1 LSDVVAAAPIGVI
14 VADRRGDDVLYFN
27 DMFCEIWELQPIKGR
42 IANRELKFGDVIAHC
57 GVRTR
62 DSTEFV
68 RALRDLSA
76 PDSVSTAAEEVE
88 LADGRTIKYVS
99 RPVDDGRQGNARFY
113 LFDDITQYK
122 AAEHGFVESERRLR
136 YFVEGVQDY
145 AFYLMDTEGRI
156 TSWNVGAEK
165 LKGYEAAEVI
175 GESFATF
182 YMSEET
188 GAGLPERHLQIA
200 RQEGRH
206 LFEGWQIRKD
216 CSRFWAEK
224 LIAAVRDE
232 NANII
237 GFAVI
242 TRDMTS
248 RKLAEEA
255 EHLNQARIRAIMDS
269 TVDGLITINQ
279 DGIVQMFS
287 VPAERIFGYA
297 AREVVGHNVT
307 MLMPD
312 PYRTEHDGYIGNY
325 LTTGVKKIIGIGR
338 EVQGRKKDGTI
349 FPMDLAVGEL
359 PPSGERRE
367 FVGTIRDISERKT
380 LERQLQQAQKMEAV
394 GQLTGGVAHDFN
406 NLLAV
411 ILGNL
416 DMLQEAVDDPKIR
429 ALADAAMR
437 ATQRGSELTQRLLAF
452 SRRQMLQP
460 EIIDI
465 NVLVSGMVDLL
476 ARAIGEDIQVRTD
489 LSPVSLCARVDPGQ
503 LENSLLNLA
512 VNARDA
518 MPDGGAL
525 TLETSDVVLD
535 SQYAERSPDVTP
547 GSYVMLAV
555 SDTGTGMPPEV
566 ALRAFEPFFTTK
578 EVGKGSGLGL
588 SMVYGFVK
596 QSGGHVTI
604 YSEPSHGTTVK
615 IYFPLVAG
623 ESAKPVA
630 VDDANIP
637 LGQGE
642 TVLVVEDDPDVRDLA
657 IALLRQLGYTVIEA
671 SDGHKAL
678 ALLADNPEIDLLLS
692 DIVLP
697 RGMSGAALAERV
709 HKKRPNMPVLYM
721 SGYAADSVIKRGIID
736 RGAKLI
742 SKPFRKAEIARKVHQ
757 ALEERKTK

>member
-1 LSDVVAAAPIGVI
+1 
-14 VADRRGDDVLYFN
+14 
-27 DMFCEIWELQPIKGR
+27 
-42 IANRELKFGDVIAHC
+42 
-57 GVRTR
+57 
-62 DSTEFV
+62 
-68 RALRDLSA
+68 
-76 PDSVSTAAEEVE
+76 
-88 LADGRTIKYVS
+88 
-99 RPVDDGRQGNARFY
+99 
-113 LFDDITQYK
+113 
-122 AAEHGFVESERRLR
+122 
-136 YFVEGVQDY
+136 
-145 AFYLMDTEGRI
+145 
-156 TSWNVGAEK
+156 
-165 LKGYEAAEVI
+165 
-175 GESFATF
+175 
-182 YMSEET
+182 
-188 GAGLPERHLQIA
+188 
-200 RQEGRH
+200 
-206 LFEGWQIRKD
+206 
-216 CSRFWAEK
+216 
-224 LIAAVRDE
+224 
-232 NANII
+232 
-237 GFAVI
+237 
-242 TRDMTS
+242 
-248 RKLAEEA
+248 
-255 EHLNQARIRAIMDS
+255 
-269 TVDGLITINQ
+269 
-279 DGIVQMFS
+279 
-287 VPAERIFGYA
+287 
-297 AREVVGHNVT
+297 
-307 MLMPD
+307 
-312 PYRTEHDGYIGNY
+312 
-325 LTTGVKKIIGIGR
+325 
-338 EVQGRKKDGTI
+338 VQGRKKDGTI

-489 LSPVSLCARVDPGQ
+489 LSPVSLCAKVDPGQ

-604 YSEPSHGTTVK
+604 YSEPGHGTTVK

-623 ESAKPVA
+623 ESAKPMA